1 MITSQLLS
9 LILTLLLT
17 RYSELSLEAVMGS
30 SPTRL
35 PVLNVSRAATG
46 AMAVEVRRAAE
57 RLPYP

>member
-1 MITSQLLS
+1 
-9 LILTLLLT
+9 
-17 RYSELSLEAVMGS
+17 MGS